1 MSVDRIENLTRQFFY
16 FEQMAK
22 LEQRRRVRRRLES
35 QVNAN
40 ERMNGLV
47 VVDRIFDAFVRQTTA
62 LLDDVHKQYPYQAYR
77 RTTGAYNLRIERF
90 DQFVQLAPRCDA
102 VDLSEETVSPRELF
116 LGGVFEVGEAHSHD
130 QWHAGNLAFR
140 LQHRREREQP
150 N

>member
-47 VVDRIFDAFVRQTTA
+47 VVDRIFDAFVRQTKA
-62 LLDDVHKQYPYQAYR
+62 LLGHVHAQYADKSDRWP
-77 RTTGAYNLRIERF
+77 T
-90 DQFVQLAPRCDA
+90 DA
-102 VDLSEETVSPRELF
+102 IDLLIPL
-116 LGGVFEVGEAHSHD
+116 
-130 QWHAGNLAFR
+130 
-140 LQHRREREQP
+140 
-150 N
+150 